1 MRTHHAYRRILALA
15 VLGCLLALMA
25 LFVAPHALRLLAED
39 DCLDAGGIWL
49 EPEQRCEGARPE
61 G

>member
-1 MRTHHAYRRILALA
+1 MRTGHASRRILALA
-15 VLGCLLALMA
+15 ILGCLLALMA
-25 LFVAPHALRLLAED
+25 LIVAPHALRFLAED

-49 EPEQRCEGARPE
+49 EPGQRCEGARPE